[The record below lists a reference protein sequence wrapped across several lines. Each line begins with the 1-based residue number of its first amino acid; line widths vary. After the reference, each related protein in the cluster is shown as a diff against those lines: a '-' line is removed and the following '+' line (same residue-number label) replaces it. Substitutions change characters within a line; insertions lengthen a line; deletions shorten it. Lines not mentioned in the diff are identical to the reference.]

1 MINRLEAIQ
10 NRYNEISNELSN
22 PEVVS
27 DIKKMTELSKEQRR
41 LSKTVELYQVYKTI
55 LSDIETAKEMLTD

>member
-41 LSKTVELYQVYKTI
+41 L
-55 LSDIETAKEMLTD
+55 